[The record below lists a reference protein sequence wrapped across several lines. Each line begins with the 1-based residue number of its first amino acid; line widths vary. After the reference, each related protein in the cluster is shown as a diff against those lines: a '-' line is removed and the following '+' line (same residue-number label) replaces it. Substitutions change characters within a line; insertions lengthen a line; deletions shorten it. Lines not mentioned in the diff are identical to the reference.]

1 MNHSGHLNRNQV
13 DESSSSILYV
23 QPKSSSEA
31 SDAHVSISV
40 NKIPTMAIRDRL
52 MSFNFIQSALV
63 CITEGRSKNMFDQ
76 KPLFH
81 YIRRKSFGEG
91 SLASV
96 CTLGLITD
104 RSESPKPSQPA
115 KNVIVNVPSSLTEN
129 KSPSPTPSPS
139 PEKTEKTEQTR
150 PRHSLSRLLSNEMN
164 YNGKIDLSMIK
175 PLKRAETSIKPILIS
190 RKSTFTTLSKKK
202 TNSSTQDKKVRF
214 STKRV
219 VLQYYK

>member
-1 MNHSGHLNRNQV
+1 
-13 DESSSSILYV
+13 
-23 QPKSSSEA
+23 
-31 SDAHVSISV
+31 
-40 NKIPTMAIRDRL
+40 MAIRDRL
-52 MSFNFIQSALV
+52 MSFNFAQSALE
-63 CITEGRSKNMFDQ
+63 CITDGRSQKMFDQ

-81 YIRRKSFGEG
+81 YIRRKSFGEEA
-91 SLASV
+91 SASV
-96 CTLGLITD
+96 CTLGEVSD
-104 RSESPKPSQPA
+104 RSESPKVPQAHTA
-115 KNVIVNVPSSLTEN
+115 KNVLVNVPSSLTEN

-190 RKSTFTTLSKKK
+190 RKSTLTTLSKKK